1 MRFLKYILNK
11 LALRINL
18 HLKLQ
23 MIKST
28 YLIMLSKEITQNLP
42 YHVYVASAAFKMEL
56 VIFAGRPTDGRSDD
70 GRILLLCCDAF
81 LICIGT
87 GGGKI
92 VAFFLRIS
100 TYVLRC
106 VCNDRILIPLLP
118 Y

>member
-70 GRILLLCCDAF
+70 GRILLLCCEAF

-87 GGGKI
+87 PGGG
-92 VAFFLRIS
+92 IS
-100 TYVLRC
+100 GPFSYVLELMVFDVSAC
-106 VCNDRILIPLLP
+106 AMTVF
-118 Y
+118 